1 MNNELNSN
9 SFEHLKILFEKL
21 KNFLLEKTSLSIYEL
36 SSSGLVSALLKI
48 FHGVLL
54 SSNDQASERAKLF
67 CSIFLSDD
75 QPKAFQILT
84 NKLISILESI
94 EKLPL
99 FLYDAPFNYGL
110 QIFSKRFRFQ
120 IQYKNEQQLF
130 TDRTGKSLKIEPLAT
145 VGQLKTFLAS
155 MVSKQWYDHPYH
167 HLEFVK
173 QLKSN
178 HRPVFTYTNDFDENG
193 ILYWIGTNGKT
204 VSDYTNPCS
213 TGLVSVNCSDA
224 NCSSQQ
230 LSELISHSSPS
241 DENEDATHGYSWVI
255 IDLGLMILPTHFTLR
270 HATGG
275 FANWTKTLLIQT
287 SKDILHFLPCETSLI
302 NENNSPTMT
311 WMVKNPH
318 ENPLGCRYIR
328 LHQKCGRHP
337 INISGFEVYG
347 QILSSIDIRSSKI
360 SI

>member
-1 MNNELNSN
+1 LINEFSIPWSTIETLTSSNNSTTVQINKANKQEQTKQRTTEIALFIYNEYLKNVSPTNYTRSVLIELQSIVEDLNKELNTN
-9 SFEHLKILFEKL
+9 SFDHLKILFQKL

-54 SSNDQASERAKLF
+54 SSNDQAYERAKLF

-75 QPKAFQILT
+75 QPKAFQILIS
-84 NKLISILESI
+84 KLISILESI

-130 TDRTGKSLKIEPLAT
+130 TDQTGKSLKIEPLAT

-178 HRPVFTYTNDFDENG
+178 HRPVFTYTNDFDQNG

-204 VSDYTNPCS
+204 ISDYTNPCS
-213 TGLVSVNCSDA
+213 TGFVSGRMKSLVLFES
-224 NCSSQQ
+224 
-230 LSELISHSSPS
+230 
-241 DENEDATHGYSWVI
+241 
-255 IDLGLMILPTHFTLR
+255 ILF
-270 HATGG
+270 G
-275 FANWTKTLLIQT
+275 F
-287 SKDILHFLPCETSLI
+287 F
-302 NENNSPTMT
+302 
-311 WMVKNPH
+311 
-318 ENPLGCRYIR
+318 
-328 LHQKCGRHP
+328 
-337 INISGFEVYG
+337 
-347 QILSSIDIRSSKI
+347 
-360 SI
+360 

>member
-1 MNNELNSN
+1 MPLINEFSIPWSTIETLTSSNNSTTVQINKANKQEQTKQRTTEIALFIYNEYLKNVSPTNYTRSVLIELQSIVEDLNKELNTN
-9 SFEHLKILFEKL
+9 SFDHLKILFQKL

-54 SSNDQASERAKLF
+54 SSNDQTYERAKLF

-75 QPKAFQILT
+75 QPKAFQILIS
-84 NKLISILESI
+84 KLISILESI

-130 TDRTGKSLKIEPLAT
+130 TDQTGKSLKIEPLAT

-178 HRPVFTYTNDFDENG
+178 HRPVFTYTNDFDQNG

-204 VSDYTNPCS
+204 ISDYTNPCS
-213 TGLVSVNCSDA
+213 TGFVSGRMKSLVLFES
-224 NCSSQQ
+224 
-230 LSELISHSSPS
+230 
-241 DENEDATHGYSWVI
+241 
-255 IDLGLMILPTHFTLR
+255 ILF
-270 HATGG
+270 G
-275 FANWTKTLLIQT
+275 F
-287 SKDILHFLPCETSLI
+287 F
-302 NENNSPTMT
+302 
-311 WMVKNPH
+311 
-318 ENPLGCRYIR
+318 
-328 LHQKCGRHP
+328 
-337 INISGFEVYG
+337 
-347 QILSSIDIRSSKI
+347 
-360 SI
+360 

>member
-1 MNNELNSN
+1 MINEFSIPWSTIETLTSSNNSTTVQINKANKQEQTKQRTTEIALFIYNEYLKNVSPTNYTRSVLIELQSIVEDLNKELNTN
-9 SFEHLKILFEKL
+9 SFDHLKILFQKL

-54 SSNDQASERAKLF
+54 SSNDQAYERAKLF

-75 QPKAFQILT
+75 QPKAFQILIS
-84 NKLISILESI
+84 KLISILESI

-130 TDRTGKSLKIEPLAT
+130 TDQTGKSLKIEPLAT

-178 HRPVFTYTNDFDENG
+178 HRPVFTYTNDFDQNG

-204 VSDYTNPCS
+204 ISDYTNPCS
-213 TGLVSVNCSDA
+213 TGFVSGRMKSLVLFES
-224 NCSSQQ
+224 
-230 LSELISHSSPS
+230 
-241 DENEDATHGYSWVI
+241 
-255 IDLGLMILPTHFTLR
+255 ILF
-270 HATGG
+270 G
-275 FANWTKTLLIQT
+275 F
-287 SKDILHFLPCETSLI
+287 F
-302 NENNSPTMT
+302 
-311 WMVKNPH
+311 
-318 ENPLGCRYIR
+318 
-328 LHQKCGRHP
+328 
-337 INISGFEVYG
+337 
-347 QILSSIDIRSSKI
+347 
-360 SI
+360 

>member
-1 MNNELNSN
+1 VLIELQSIVEDLNKELNTN
-9 SFEHLKILFEKL
+9 SFDHLKILFQKL

-54 SSNDQASERAKLF
+54 SSNDQAYERAKLF

-75 QPKAFQILT
+75 QPKAFQILIS
-84 NKLISILESI
+84 KLISILESI

-130 TDRTGKSLKIEPLAT
+130 TDQTGKSLKIEPLAT

-178 HRPVFTYTNDFDENG
+178 HRPVFTYTNDFDQNG

-204 VSDYTNPCS
+204 ISDYTNPCS
-213 TGLVSVNCSDA
+213 TGFVSGRMKSLVLFES
-224 NCSSQQ
+224 
-230 LSELISHSSPS
+230 
-241 DENEDATHGYSWVI
+241 
-255 IDLGLMILPTHFTLR
+255 ILF
-270 HATGG
+270 G
-275 FANWTKTLLIQT
+275 F
-287 SKDILHFLPCETSLI
+287 F
-302 NENNSPTMT
+302 
-311 WMVKNPH
+311 
-318 ENPLGCRYIR
+318 
-328 LHQKCGRHP
+328 
-337 INISGFEVYG
+337 
-347 QILSSIDIRSSKI
+347 
-360 SI
+360 